1 MTPAILAAKR
11 ARIAHTVHEYD
22 SQVGAGYGVEA
33 AECLG
38 VAPERVFKTLV
49 AKLDERKLVVAVVPV
64 AALLDLKRL
73 AAAAGAKR
81 AAMADAKEAERSSGY
96 VVGGISPLGQRK
108 PLPTFV
114 DESAL
119 AFPTVFVSA
128 GRRGLEIELAPQ
140 DLLAACG
147 GVAAAIRR

>member
-1 MTPAILAAKR
+1 MTPAIVAVERAK
-11 ARIAHTVHEYD
+11 IPHTVHEYD

-33 AECLG
+33 AESLG
-38 VAPERVFKTLV
+38 VGPERVFKTLV
-49 AKLDERKLVVAVVPV
+49 AKLDDAKLVVAVVPV
-64 AALLDLKRL
+64 AAMLDLKRL

-108 PLPTFV
+108 KLATFV

-119 AFPTVFVSA
+119 AHPTVFVSA

-140 DLLAACG
+140 DLITACG
-147 GVAAAIRR
+147 GRAAPIKR